1 MKSCLRHREIITLS
15 FYNEIFCYA
24 ENEIFCYAENE
35 IKSVSFVVADLIAA
49 FVRSGQ

>member
-15 FYNEIFCYA
+15 FY
-24 ENEIFCYAENE
+24 NEIFCYAENE